1 SSSSPISGIGIIA
14 VILVSLLIL
23 GFGSIEGG
31 LLDRQNGKLAIAV
44 IRVACG
50 AARAWPGS
58 IPSRGRAPVKP

>member
-1 SSSSPISGIGIIA
+1 MRIMFQFSASWKIP
-14 VILVSLLIL
+14 
-23 GFGSIEGG
+23 
-31 LLDRQNGKLAIAV
+31 LAIAV